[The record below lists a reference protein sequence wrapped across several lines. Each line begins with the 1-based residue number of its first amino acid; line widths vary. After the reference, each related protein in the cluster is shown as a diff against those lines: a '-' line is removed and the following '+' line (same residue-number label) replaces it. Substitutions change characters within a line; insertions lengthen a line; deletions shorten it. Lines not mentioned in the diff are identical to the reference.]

1 MSQLTMVGPLAL
13 DGPGGKSEKKV
24 KLGGKAC
31 RSASTNMAA
40 PGPKRVAPIE

>member
-1 MSQLTMVGPLAL
+1 MSQLTMVGPLL

-24 KLGGKAC
+24 KLGGKTC
-31 RSASTNMAA
+31 RSVSTNMAA